1 MLEGEREGGR
11 EGREGWRD
19 IGRDRG
25 REEERN
31 IGRHIT
37 FYGLGWFFL
46 HSSLIFASPSL
57 ISYKYYNERLKEI
70 CKKYSSPPLR
80 GWQHF
85 CVHF

>member
-1 MLEGEREGGR
+1 MLEGEREGKRKGRR
-11 EGREGWRD
+11 EGRERGMEGCRE
-19 IGRDRG
+19 GERERG

-57 ISYKYYNERLKEI
+57 ISYKYYNERLK
-70 CKKYSSPPLR
+70 
-80 GWQHF
+80 
-85 CVHF
+85 